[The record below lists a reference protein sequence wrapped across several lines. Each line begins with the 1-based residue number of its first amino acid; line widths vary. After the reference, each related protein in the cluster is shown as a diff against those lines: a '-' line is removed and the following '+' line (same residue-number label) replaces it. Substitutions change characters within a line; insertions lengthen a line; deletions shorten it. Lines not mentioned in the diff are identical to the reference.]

1 MSANFNVISLLGRQ
15 DKKPKV
21 INDKEWQQMFSLL
34 KLTTPASKDK
44 RFKNTTSS
52 IKINGRYQQEKEE
65 TQWRYYIQYINSVL
79 SNIRNGEHDVCFFS
93 YQIKDLLRFEN
104 ARLKTKLIND
114 DGFIYFDV
122 WLDKDII

>member
-15 DKKPKV
+15 DKKPKG